1 VPPVR
6 HNGRMMTPT
15 DPACYAGA
23 DLRLAAVTL
32 VPAVL
37 VLG

>member
-1 VPPVR
+1 
-6 HNGRMMTPT
+6 MTPT